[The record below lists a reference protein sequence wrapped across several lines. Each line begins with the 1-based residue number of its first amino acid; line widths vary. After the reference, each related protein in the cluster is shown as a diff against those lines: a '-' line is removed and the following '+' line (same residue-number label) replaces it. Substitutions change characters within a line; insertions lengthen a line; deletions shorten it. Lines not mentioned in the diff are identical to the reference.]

1 MINVIAID
9 DCEKILSKLEDIS
22 NSISGGGSGGAGVN
36 YSTSE
41 INTGIKYIDNKPVY
55 QKTIVLNNATNGTV
69 LATGVEHVI
78 ECSGYVTD
86 SSGTEVCIPYAVS
99 TTSAGVWKDNTD
111 SAIFICSS
119 AYNNRKAEITIKY
132 TKL

>member
-9 DCEKILSKLEDIS
+9 DSEKILDKLDTIA
-22 NSISGGGSGGAGVN
+22 NNIGSGGGGGSGVN

-41 INTGIKYIDNKPVY
+41 KNTGIKYIDNKPVY
-55 QKTIVLNNATNGTV
+55 QKTVTMNNATNGTV

-86 SSGTEVCIPYAVS
+86 SSGTEVCVPYAVS

-111 SAIFICSS
+111 SAIFVCSS

>member
-9 DCEKILSKLEDIS
+9 DCEKILAKLDDIS
-22 NSISGGGSGGAGVN
+22 NSISGGGSGVN
-36 YSTSE
+36 YSTNE
-41 INTGIKYIDNKPVY
+41 VNTGLKYIDNKPVY
-55 QKTIVLNNATNGTV
+55 QKTIVLNNATNGAT

-86 SSGTEVCIPYAVS
+86 SSGTEVSIPYAVS
-99 TTSAGVWKDNTD
+99 TTTAGVWKDNTD
-111 SAIFICSS
+111 SAIFVCSS